1 MCIRKMAN
9 FCIYKHSLYSGGYV
23 TCPNDDVTF
32 VSKCQSD
39 IQSHERKFYSDSRVR
54 ILGVTKTECHIKTF
68 KN

>member
-1 MCIRKMAN
+1 MAN

-39 IQSHERKFYSDSRVR
+39 IQSHEILLRLQGAYSWSYQNRMSN
-54 ILGVTKTECHIKTF
+54 IKTF